1 MGGAARRAKSGE
13 ARRLAVSC
21 AVPFG
26 YRRITKVNFRSFD
39 RTRRGDMV
47 TDYPAPNLNPDPVV
61 TRVSPLSV
69 TVSFRVTV
77 RLAWEL

>member
-1 MGGAARRAKSGE
+1 
-13 ARRLAVSC
+13 
-21 AVPFG
+21 
-26 YRRITKVNFRSFD
+26 
-39 RTRRGDMV
+39 MV

>member
-1 MGGAARRAKSGE
+1 
-13 ARRLAVSC
+13 
-21 AVPFG
+21 
-26 YRRITKVNFRSFD
+26 
-39 RTRRGDMV
+39 MV

-69 TVSFRVTV
+69 TDTVSFRVTV